1 MPLAISDAKVLDPG
15 GLLNLERIG
24 DLL

>member
-1 MPLAISDAKVLDPG
+1 LAISDAKVLDPG
-15 GLLNLERIG
+15 GLLNFERIG